1 MAGGGLLLTS
11 DFLLFCMSIDLFS
24 ASGIAAWQKRLNRSP
39 AFAAAAGSWTGRLLL
54 VENNTSGVSRST
66 WVVVGHG
73 RCVEARIGLP
83 SDELSADYVLAAS
96 ADTWLDLITARHSPA
111 TAALLGRLTLLKG
124 NVMSLIPHAKA
135 AAELL
140 AAAAEGPP

>member
-1 MAGGGLLLTS
+1 M
-11 DFLLFCMSIDLFS
+11 
-24 ASGIAAWQKRLNRSP
+24 
-39 AFAAAAGSWTGRLLL
+39 
-54 VENNTSGVSRST
+54 
-66 WVVVGHG
+66 
-73 RCVEARIGLP
+73 EARIGLP

>member
-1 MAGGGLLLTS
+1 MAGGDLLLTS

-39 AFAAAAGSWTGRLLL
+39 AFAEAASSWTGRLLL
-54 VENNTSGVSRST
+54 VENNASGVSRST